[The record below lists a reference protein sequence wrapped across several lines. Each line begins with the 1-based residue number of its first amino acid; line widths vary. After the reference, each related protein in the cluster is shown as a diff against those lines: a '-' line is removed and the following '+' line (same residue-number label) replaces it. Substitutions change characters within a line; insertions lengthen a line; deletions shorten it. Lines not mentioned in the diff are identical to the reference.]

1 MKQDSH
7 LKQASYDHFL
17 SVVPWLPR
25 YPLHSSL
32 LLWILYHIVTNSYS
46 SNLLFISLRL
56 YSIRLTLCVL
66 LYHYRFL
73 LFLELCIHSGAWSI
87 RFLYT
92 LGTSLP
98 LLWFSFCCV
107 ISFLSSEVHSSHFP
121 SLLSFPFCPHQHVVL
136 ISSLSFESSRKV
148 STNPQTAVLSSCV
161 LQSFPAAVFSIY
173 VAQGPAFRR
182 EFLYQNNVETV
193 LLPRSREQIRRPIQ
207 TRR

>member
-1 MKQDSH
+1 MKQDCH

-17 SVVPWLPR
+17 SVVPWFLTILFT
-25 YPLHSSL
+25 PLFCYEFFITLSL
-32 LLWILYHIVTNSYS
+32 IRIPVIF
-46 SNLLFISLRL
+46 FISLRL

-161 LQSFPAAVFSIY
+161 LQS
-173 VAQGPAFRR
+173 
-182 EFLYQNNVETV
+182 
-193 LLPRSREQIRRPIQ
+193 
-207 TRR
+207 